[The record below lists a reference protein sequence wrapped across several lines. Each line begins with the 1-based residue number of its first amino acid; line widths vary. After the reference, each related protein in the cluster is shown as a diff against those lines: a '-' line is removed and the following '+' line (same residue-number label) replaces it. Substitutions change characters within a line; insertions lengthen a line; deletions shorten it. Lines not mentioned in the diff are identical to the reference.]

1 MCIWDIGNRI
11 LFLLLWLV
19 VVSRCFWR
27 RVAGFSCC
35 WLCRTVDSQIIA
47 RNEFKCIG
55 RCCSNGKACDPYC

>member
-19 VVSRCFWR
+19 VVSSCFWR
-27 RVAGFSCC
+27 RVAGISCC

-55 RCCSNGKACDPYC
+55 RC